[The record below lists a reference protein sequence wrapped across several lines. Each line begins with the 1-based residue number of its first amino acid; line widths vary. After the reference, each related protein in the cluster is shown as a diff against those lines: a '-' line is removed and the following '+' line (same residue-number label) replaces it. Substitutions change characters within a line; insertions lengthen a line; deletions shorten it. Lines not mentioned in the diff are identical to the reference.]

1 MANIS
6 MAVGYVTFE
15 ADTCEVVEH
24 LMEAVKPM
32 SEGFKYFTDFKW
44 DDDFWPNNEGTRV
57 RVGFVGF
64 GRWEYCENVKWVPD
78 IVAGEKIPE
87 LERERWSMLWDFSDV
102 ESDADF
108 CGNYK
113 ILVEHPAGVPVSQS
127 TWKYVNEET
136 YSLADEG
143 HSLLRYPRPR

>member
-44 DDDFWPNNEGTRV
+44 DDDFWPNNEGNRV

-113 ILVEHPAGVPVSQS
+113 ILIEHPACVPVSQS